1 MWSGTG
7 EPTGTV
13 GSWLPTH
20 TAMRRAPVRP
30 LDHRTTRALQIALAA
45 NAAFLVV
52 QLLAGIAF
60 DSLALIADSAHMGAD
75 VGALA
80 LALVA
85 RRLAS
90 RPASTRNT
98 YGMLRAEV
106 LAAQANALALVLVS
120 GWVIFEAVQRLSD
133 PPAVD
138 GLGVLVVGFLG
149 LAVNAGSAW
158 LIARSGDRSL
168 NVRGAFLHLAA
179 DAAGSLGVIV
189 AGAVVL
195 ATGEDWIDPAISLLI
210 TALVLVAAFGLLR
223 DATVVLLE
231 GVPKGIDVKHDR
243 GEPPRVRRRRRGA
256 PPARVGDRLRDAGAV
271 RARGAV
277 RGADVARRA
286 AERRCAQGDARR
298 AVRHRALH
306 VGARVPRLRRRRPR
320 RAHDRGPQHFGTA
333 GRAAPAGSKP
343 PTDAAM
349 SVLARALGADL
360 LDADERACAAPR
372 SSRLR
377 ARPRAARTR
386 RAPRCGSER
395 RSRPRACRARRARSS
410 AAGSSPAPRAR

>member
-1 MWSGTG
+1 MASHAHSHASG
-7 EPTGTV
+7 PGT
-13 GSWLPTH
+13 
-20 TAMRRAPVRP
+20 AP
-30 LDHRTTRALQIALAA
+30 DHRTTRALQIALAA

-80 LALVA
+80 LVLVA
-85 RRLAS
+85 RRLSS

-120 GWVIFEAVQRLSD
+120 GWVIFEAVQRLAD

-138 GLGVLVVGFLG
+138 GLGVLVVGCLG
-149 LAVNAGSAW
+149 LVVNAGSAW

-179 DAAGSLGVIV
+179 DAAGSLGVII

-195 ATGEDWIDPAISLLI
+195 ATGEDWIDPAISLVI

-231 GVPKGIDVKHDR
+231 GVPKGIDVNTIEGSLLAFDGVDAVHHLHVWAIGSETPALSAHVVLSGERTLHD
-243 GEPPRVRRRRRGA
+243 A
-256 PPARVGDRLRDAGAV
+256 QLSGDALKAMLAERFGIEHSTLELECHACDDEGHDAQRSA
-271 RARGAV
+271 ARGGSG
-277 RGADVARRA
+277 R
-286 AERRCAQGDARR
+286 
-298 AVRHRALH
+298 
-306 VGARVPRLRRRRPR
+306 
-320 RAHDRGPQHFGTA
+320 A
-333 GRAAPAGSKP
+333 GRVEAP
-343 PTDAAM
+343 D
-349 SVLARALGADL
+349 
-360 LDADERACAAPR
+360 
-372 SSRLR
+372 
-377 ARPRAARTR
+377 
-386 RAPRCGSER
+386 
-395 RSRPRACRARRARSS
+395 
-410 AAGSSPAPRAR
+410 